1 MRIGQWVTQ
10 LNSIEHLSE
19 ALTTPATTSVWRSVA
34 PDARPVLVAAQYLAS
49 PRKVLLICSSYERA
63 LAWQAKLILCGVPE
77 GEIRQL
83 PSALGA
89 LFEDATPESVA
100 LSDRIGALRFLIE
113 DGPGF
118 VITTPPAALERTLPL
133 DLLATAFQTIKV
145 GDTVDLEF
153 IRDGLLRL
161 GYEPAEPVRMPGQFS
176 RRGGI
181 IDIYAMG
188 IEQPVRIELF
198 DDIVES
204 MRIFDPNSQ
213 RSVGKID
220 ELTLAPSRE
229 VLYPSEADLPAF
241 VDMLTRTLDAEA
253 AQLGDEAGGRLRELV
268 QGDAQALAERVYF
281 DRLELYRPLLHPD
294 SECAVDLIPDGG
306 LLMLDDP
313 FELEPIAGRAEE
325 DLSQALQAR
334 ARRGEILG
342 SSANDFM
349 LPPERMATSRTWLAL
364 TGMSD
369 LPEWLKPTT
378 SHEIAALSTEPFR
391 GQAAQ
396 LVQNLKVWLD
406 EGYRVLVGTD
416 QPTRAKAMLEQVEFF
431 PADATTETIDQTG
444 LHVLAGNLAG
454 GFVMPA
460 IKTVLLTDQELFGV
474 GRLKLPQRKFNE
486 GVPIT
491 TVLDLKEG
499 DYVVHINFGIG
510 IFQGLTRRVVAG
522 VEKEYLYIQYAA
534 PDKLFVP
541 ADQLDRIQKY
551 LNPGDSN
558 PKLNRLTGGE
568 WQRTVK
574 KAREEAREFARDLTK
589 LYAQRKT
596 VERGPFGPDSPWQ
609 GEMEA
614 TFPYVETPSQ
624 LTAINEVKR
633 DLNNDFPMDRLVCG
647 DVGFGKT
654 EVAIRAAFKVAQAGK
669 QVAVL
674 CPTTI
679 LSEQHFRNFQERL
692 APFPIK
698 LELLNRFRTGPE
710 RREALDSIADGSSQL
725 VIGTHALLSDD
736 LKFKDLGMVII
747 DEEQKFGV
755 KQKELL
761 KKLRVSVDVLTL
773 SATPIPRTLSM
784 ALMDLRQMSLI
795 SDPPPGR
802 LPIRTFVR
810 PFSSEVV
817 KEAILRELARGG
829 QVYYVY
835 NRVQGIH
842 HVHQQLQKLVPNAR
856 IVVGHGQMSEQ
867 ELEPVMIGF
876 IKGEA
881 DILLSTTI
889 VESGLDIPNANTLI
903 VENADKMGL
912 AQLYQL
918 RGRVGRS
925 DRQAY
930 AYLLHQG
937 GKELSEG
944 AVSRLQ
950 ALQEF
955 SSLGSG
961 YNLAFRDLQI
971 RGAGDLLGAKQ
982 HGTMAAVGYDLFTQ
996 LIGEEIKF
1004 LKMHADGEG
1013 ATASY
1018 RDPLEGLEPLP
1029 SLDLPTKA
1037 LIPESYIEDQ
1047 AQRLYFYKVM
1057 MSSRSKEEL
1066 AKIEGE
1072 IQDRYGKAPDEVKR
1086 ALWIMRLRLRAQS
1099 LRIEKVDGSGGR
1111 LAVSFLDSADINP
1124 RVWNLMV
1131 KKNRDCYHTRGQLIW
1146 PYGGGPLAACDK
1158 MIEALETTIQEI
1170 EEQLATLDVR

>member
-1 MRIGQWVTQ
+1 MRIGQWVAR
-10 LNSIEHLSE
+10 LNQHARLKQAI
-19 ALTTPATTSVWRSVA
+19 TTPQDSMEWRAVA
-34 PDARPVLVAAQYLAS
+34 PEARPILVAAQYLQA
-49 PRKVLLICSSYERA
+49 PRKNLLIASTYERG

-77 GEIRQL
+77 GQIHQL

-100 LSDRIGALRFLIE
+100 LSDRIGSLRFLVNDE
-113 DGPGF
+113 PGF
-118 VITTPPAALERTLPL
+118 VITTPQAALERTLPL
-133 DLLATAFQTIKV
+133 ELLSSSFRTIRV
-145 GDTVDLEF
+145 NETLDLESLK
-153 IRDGLLRL
+153 DSLLRL
-161 GYEPAEPVRMPGQFS
+161 GYEPAEPVRIPGQFS

-181 IDIYAMG
+181 VDIFAMG

-198 DDIVES
+198 DDVVES

-213 RSVGKID
+213 RSITKVE
-220 ELTLAPSRE
+220 ELVLAPSRE
-229 VLYPSEADLPAF
+229 VLYPSQTDLPAF
-241 VDMLTRTLDAEA
+241 VEMLERTLDAESAELADEPA
-253 AQLGDEAGGRLRELV
+253 ARLRELV
-268 QGDAQALAERVYF
+268 EGDSRALTERLFF

-294 SECAVDLIPDGG
+294 SECAIDLIPEGG
-306 LLMLDDP
+306 LLILDDP
-313 FELEPIAGRAEE
+313 FELEPIAARAED
-325 DLSQALQAR
+325 DLGQALQAR
-334 ARRGEILG
+334 ARRGEILK

-349 LPPERMATSRTWLAL
+349 LPPERMGTPKTWLAL
-364 TGMSD
+364 TNLVD
-369 LPEWLKPTT
+369 PPAWLKATD
-378 SHEIAALSTEPFR
+378 SQDIGALTLDAYK
-391 GQAAQ
+391 GQATQ
-396 LVQNLKVWLD
+396 LVQGIKSWQEQGFSV
-406 EGYRVLVGTD
+406 VVATD
-416 QPTRAKAMLEQVEFF
+416 QPTRAKAMLEQVEFY
-431 PADATTETIDQTG
+431 PSDGTPETIDQPG
-444 LHVLAGNLAG
+444 LHLIAGNVAG
-454 GFVMPA
+454 GFVIPSE
-460 IKTVLLTDQELFGV
+460 KLVLLTDQELFGV

-486 GVPIT
+486 GVPIS

-499 DYVVHINFGIG
+499 DFVVHINFGIG
-510 IFQGLTRRVVAG
+510 IFQGLVRRTVAG

-551 LNPGDSN
+551 LNPGDAQ

-596 VERGPFGPDSPWQ
+596 VQRSPFGPDSPWQ

-624 LTAINEVKR
+624 MAAIVEVKK
-633 DLNNDFPMDRLVCG
+633 DLNQDFPMDRLVCG

-654 EVAIRAAFKVAQAGK
+654 EVAIRAAFKVAQSGR

-692 APFPIK
+692 GPFPMR
-698 LELLNRFRTGPE
+698 LEILNRFRTGPE
-710 RREALDSIADGSSQL
+710 RKETLEAIENGEAQL
-725 VIGTHALLSDD
+725 IIGTHALLSEQ
-736 LKFKDLGMVII
+736 LKFKDLGLVII

-761 KKLRVSVDVLTL
+761 KKLRVSVDILTL

-795 SDPPPGR
+795 TDPPPGR

-810 PFSSEVV
+810 PFSAEVV
-817 KEAILRELARGG
+817 KEAILREMARGG
-829 QVYYVY
+829 QVYYVF

-842 HVHQQLQKLVPNAR
+842 HVHQQLQKLVPKAR
-856 IVVGHGQMSEQ
+856 IVVGHGQMNEQ

-889 VESGLDIPNANTLI
+889 VESGLDIANANTLI

-930 AYLLHQG
+930 AYLLHAG
-937 GKELSEG
+937 GKELTEG
-944 AVSRLQ
+944 AVNRLQ

-1013 ATASY
+1013 ASASY
-1018 RDPLEGLEPLP
+1018 RDPLEGLESLP
-1029 SLDLPTKA
+1029 TMDLPTKA

-1047 AQRLYFYKVM
+1047 AQRLYFYKAM
-1057 MSSRSKEEL
+1057 MSCRSKEEL
-1066 AKIEGE
+1066 AKVEGE

-1086 ALWIMRLRLRAQS
+1086 ALWIMRLRLLSQQ
-1099 LRIEKVDGSGGR
+1099 LRIEKVDGAGGR
-1111 LAVSFLDSADINP
+1111 LAVSFYESAEINP
-1124 RVWNLMV
+1124 RVWNVMV

-1146 PYGGGPLAACDK
+1146 PYSGGPLAACDK
-1158 MIEALETTIQEI
+1158 MIQTFQETLLEI
-1170 EEQLATLDVR
+1170 EEQLASLELR